1 MSAQAVAAL
10 YYLAGEHYVTA
21 SRAFAAGRWAD
32 GGYHE
37 DEARAVRSA
46 AARMWKALLI
56 QHTHDGRPWS
66 RDEDVQ
72 KALDEAHRA
81 GYRDGWDA
89 REAATLVKRRPRR
102 KREVGAAMGRD
113 SEGRKA

>member
-46 AARMWKALLI
+46 AARMCDALLI
-56 QHTHDGRPWS
+56 QHTHEGRPWS
-66 RDEDVQ
+66 RDDEVS
-72 KALDEAHRA
+72 KALEEAHRA
-81 GYRDGWDA
+81 GYVDAWALRD
-89 REAATLVKRRPRR
+89 
-102 KREVGAAMGRD
+102 AMM
-113 SEGRKA
+113 KAKGT

>member
-46 AARMWKALLI
+46 AARMCDALLI
-56 QHTHDGRPWS
+56 QHTHEGRPWS
-66 RDEDVQ
+66 RDDEVS
-72 KALDEAHRA
+72 KALEEAHRA
-81 GYRDGWDA
+81 GYADGWSTL
-89 REAATLVKRRPRR
+89 EALAGIKV
-102 KREVGAAMGRD
+102 MGT
-113 SEGRKA
+113 